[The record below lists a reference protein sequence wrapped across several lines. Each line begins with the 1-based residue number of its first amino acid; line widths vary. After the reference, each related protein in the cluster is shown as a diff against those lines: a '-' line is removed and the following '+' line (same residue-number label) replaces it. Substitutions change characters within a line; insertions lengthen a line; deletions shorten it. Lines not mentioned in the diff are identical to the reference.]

1 VTPLAPQARHARTK
15 SAVALLLTLAAGIVD
30 AVGYLTL
37 FQFFVANMTVPLAI
51 EEEKDEPER

>member
-37 FQFFVANMTVPLAI
+37 FQFFVANMTRAAG
-51 EEEKDEPER
+51 D